1 MSHAVAIGLFAK
13 WPVAGRV
20 KTRLARETSPEFAA
34 AIAHAFLL
42 DTLELLREL
51 TGCDVFVAYDPP
63 DSQQKFAELVEGRSL
78 QILLEAQSAG
88 DLGTRLETFCQQR
101 FDDGYE
107 AAILIGSDSPNLP
120 ANILCDAIRLLQDN
134 DAIVGP
140 SSDGGY
146 YLIGLRR
153 MLPIFAG
160 IAWSSDCVFSQTI
173 DRLIAAKARYALLPL
188 WYDVDTL
195 ADLRFLEI
203 HLKAMRNSTGDHLTC
218 ETLIAQ
224 LSANSPV
231 LKGESP
237 PERRA

>member
-1 MSHAVAIGLFAK
+1 MTHAVALGLFAK
-13 WPVAGRV
+13 WPDAGRV

-34 AIAHAFLL
+34 TIARTFLF
-42 DTLELLREL
+42 DTLERLREL
-51 TGCDVFVAYDPP
+51 AGCDQFVAYDPP
-63 DSQQKFAELVEGRSL
+63 DAQLKFAELVEGRTPP
-78 QILLEAQSAG
+78 ILLEAQSAG
-88 DLGTRLETFCQQR
+88 DLGTRLETFCQRR
-101 FDDGYE
+101 FDDGYA

-120 ANILCDAIRLLQDN
+120 ANILHDAIRLLQDN
-134 DAIVGP
+134 DAVVGP
-140 SSDGGY
+140 TSDGGY

-203 HLKAMRNSTGDHLTC
+203 HLKAMRNSTGDYPTC
-218 ETLIAQ
+218 EALLAQ
-224 LSANSPV
+224 LSAISP
-231 LKGESP
+231 KPNGE
-237 PERRA
+237 